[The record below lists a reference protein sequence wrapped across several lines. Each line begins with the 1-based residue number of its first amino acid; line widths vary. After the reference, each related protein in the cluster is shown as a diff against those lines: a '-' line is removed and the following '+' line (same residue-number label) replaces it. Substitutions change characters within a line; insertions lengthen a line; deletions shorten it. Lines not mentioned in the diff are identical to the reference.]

1 MQYYIKMASLGNTTL
16 PHSNQTSSINQTNV
30 TGSAEEEETSF
41 YIFAVMSGLIS
52 FMAIF
57 GNTLTLLAFIR
68 NKKLRYFG
76 NYFLISFCVTD

>member
-1 MQYYIKMASLGNTTL
+1 MASLGNTTL
-16 PHSNQTSSINQTNV
+16 PHSNQTSSINQANV
-30 TGSAEEEETSF
+30 TVSAEEEETSF

-57 GNTLTLLAFIR
+57 GNTITLLAFIR